1 MAKFNFISIIV
12 YIWIISLFI
21 IVSKIFEQLFNL
33 IIDYTYILK
42 DAKDYTFGMKSPIM
56 IIPCMIYQAVTVAS
70 LMTFWGI
77 TFGTI
82 STFVFIFFIIWLIIN
97 SIWWLKFME
106 GWTPFKELKPIF
118 KVLIGDT
125 PFGKAI
131 QKYISELAKI
141 IEKKV
146 EVNYQDVMKE
156 NFVNYKKPN
165 KTIEKFANKK
175 DKKQEDDDINNSKYL
190 DNYYY
195 TDLEEKYKSYDNYYI
210 GAYKNYQHSM
220 DAELYKNYKIITP
233 DMKDN
238 EVSSALFD
246 NNTLQAQ
253 VNATSLLEKL
263 YRI

>member
-1 MAKFNFISIIV
+1 MAKFNFVSITIYV
-12 YIWIISLFI
+12 WITCLFV
-21 IVSKIFEQLFNL
+21 IVSKFLIQIINM
-33 IIDYTYILK
+33 IIDYTYVLK
-42 DAKDYTFGMKSPIM
+42 DAKDHVLGMKSPVT
-56 IIPCMIYQAVTVAS
+56 IIPCSIYQTVTAAS
-70 LMTFWGI
+70 FMSVWGAM
-77 TFGTI
+77 FGTI
-82 STFVFIFFIIWLIIN
+82 STFIFIFFIIWLIIIA
-97 SIWWLKFME
+97 IWWLKFME

-125 PFGKAI
+125 SFGKAM
-131 QKYISELAKI
+131 QKYTSELAKI

-146 EVNYQDVMKE
+146 EVNYAGAMKE
-156 NFVNYKKPN
+156 NFENYKKPN

-233 DMKDN
+233 DMEDK